1 MASINAISGRLAFR
15 TDTGEMKE
23 DKHLYRTVSIG
34 RVDGTVSAEALGE
47 VAGSLKGLL
56 ELPTDR
62 ITLSRTDEIML

>member
-15 TDTGEMKE
+15 TDTGEMDE
-23 DKHLYRTVSIG
+23 DKRLYRTVSLG
-34 RVDGTVSAEALGE
+34 RVNGAADAEALGR

-62 ITLSRTDEIML
+62 ITLSRTDEIVL